1 MAAPVLTPQQ
11 QQASLR
17 ANMPKPAKSVKPEKP
32 KKVVIK
38 HVLMNPYSNTTWP
51 SLENEVEVSLIEKLA
66 TSFEKFAMPKEKA
79 GLKRKH
85 LVNEEVQK
93 TKKKLRSLVVFGVNC
108 VTKALE
114 KDGLQLVITC
124 KSANPPILT
133 QHLIGL
139 SKTRKCVAV
148 CINNLSKTLSDTINI
163 GSVAIGFLKI
173 DNDCEAELNFNEF
186 IDFVRSVV
194 PKAWTE
200 NKKDKK
206 VMKKD
211 AGLNKGKKIGELKGD
226 NRIES
231 ISKGDNPTYIESGLE
246 NDSSKQEKEGD
257 TNIMETSL
265 LSSLNKIKPACPITE
280 QPAETNSSVQDYSR
294 FYVYKKDVKANTPSF
309 GDDFV
314 AFMSDS
320 DVQSNSE
327 EDEEVRKKNKKFK
340 NIEADEYTEIDVR
353 RMKQNENKKKSK
365 KKIKKALKKQN
376 K

>member
-17 ANMPKPAKSVKPEKP
+17 ANMPKPGKSGKPEKA
-32 KKVVIK
+32 KKIVIK

-51 SLENEVEVSLIEKLA
+51 SLENGVEGCLLEKLA
-66 TSFEKFAMPKEKA
+66 TSFDKFALPKEKA
-79 GLKRKH
+79 GLKRKN
-85 LVNEEVQK
+85 LVNEEVQQ
-93 TKKKLRSLVVFGVNC
+93 TKKKLRSQVVFGVNC

-114 KDGLQLVITC
+114 KDRLQLVITC

-163 GSVAIGFLKI
+163 GSVAIGFLKT
-173 DNDCEAELNFNEF
+173 DDACEAELNFKEF
-186 IDFVRSVV
+186 IDYVKSVV
-194 PKAWTE
+194 PKSWTE
-200 NKKDKK
+200 NKKDEK
-206 VMKKD
+206 VIKKD
-211 AGLNKGKKIGELKGD
+211 AGSKEGKKIGESKGD
-226 NRIES
+226 NRIEF
-231 ISKGDNPTYIESGLE
+231 ISKGDNPINIGSGSKT
-246 NDSSKQEKEGD
+246 DSSNQEKEGD
-257 TNIMETSL
+257 TNITDTSSSSSSNKMKPVCQIME
-265 LSSLNKIKPACPITE
+265 KPAV
-280 QPAETNSSVQDYSR
+280 TNSSVDDYSR
-294 FYVYKKDVKANTPSF
+294 FYVFKKDVKANTPSF
-309 GDDFV
+309 GEDFIS
-314 AFMSDS
+314 FMSDS
-320 DVQSNSE
+320 DVESNSE
-327 EDEEVRKKNKKFK
+327 EDEVRKKPKKFK

>member
-17 ANMPKPAKSVKPEKP
+17 ANMPKPGKSGKPEKA

-51 SLENEVEVSLIEKLA
+51 TLENGVEACLIEKLA
-66 TSFEKFAMPKEKA
+66 TSFEKFALPKEKA
-79 GLKRKH
+79 GLKRKN
-85 LVNEEVQK
+85 LVNEEVQQ
-93 TKKKLRSLVVFGVNC
+93 TKKKLRSQVVFGVNC

-114 KDGLQLVITC
+114 KDCLQLVITC

-139 SKTRKCVAV
+139 SKTRKCVSV
-148 CINNLSKTLSDTINI
+148 CINNLSKTLSDIINI
-163 GSVAIGFLKI
+163 GSVAIGFLKT
-173 DNDCEAELNFNEF
+173 DDACEAELNFKEF
-186 IDFVRSVV
+186 IDYVRSVV

-200 NKKDKK
+200 NKKDEN
-206 VMKKD
+206 VIKKD
-211 AGLNKGKKIGELKGD
+211 VSSKERKKISESKGD

-231 ISKGDNPTYIESGLE
+231 ISKGDNRINIGSGSE
-246 NDSSKQEKEGD
+246 TDSSKQELEGD
-257 TNIMETSL
+257 TNITETSL
-265 LSSLNKIKPACPITE
+265 SSSLNKIKPACQITE
-280 QPAETNSSVQDYSR
+280 KPAVMNSSFEDYSR

-309 GDDFV
+309 GDDFI

-327 EDEEVRKKNKKFK
+327 EDEVKKKTKKIK
-340 NIEADEYTEIDVR
+340 NIESDEYTTIDVR
-353 RMKQNENKKKSK
+353 RMKQNEKKKKSK

>member
-1 MAAPVLTPQQ
+1 
-11 QQASLR
+11 
-17 ANMPKPAKSVKPEKP
+17 MPKPGKSGKPEKA
-32 KKVVIK
+32 KKIVIK

-51 SLENEVEVSLIEKLA
+51 TLENGVEVCLIEKLA
-66 TSFEKFAMPKEKA
+66 TSFEKFALPKLKA
-79 GLKRKH
+79 GLKRKN
-85 LVNEEVQK
+85 LVNEEVQQ
-93 TKKKLRSLVVFGVNC
+93 TKKKLRSQVVFGVNC

-139 SKTRKCVAV
+139 SKTRKCVSV
-148 CINNLSKTLSDTINI
+148 CINNLSKTLSDIINI
-163 GSVAIGFLKI
+163 GSVAIGFLKT
-173 DNDCEAELNFNEF
+173 DDACEAELNFKEF
-186 IDFVRSVV
+186 IDYVKSVV

-200 NKKDKK
+200 NKKDEN

-211 AGLNKGKKIGELKGD
+211 ASSKEGKKIGESKGD
-226 NRIES
+226 KNIVES
-231 ISKGDNPTYIESGLE
+231 ISKGDNLIIEFGSKT
-246 NDSSKQEKEGD
+246 DSSKHEIEGD
-257 TNIMETSL
+257 TNIAETSL
-265 LSSLNKIKPACPITE
+265 SSSSSSSSNKIKPACQIME
-280 QPAETNSSVQDYSR
+280 KPAVTNSSFEDYSR
-294 FYVYKKDVKANTPSF
+294 FYVYRKDVKANTPSF
-309 GDDFV
+309 GEDFI

-327 EDEEVRKKNKKFK
+327 EDEVRKKTKKFK
-340 NIEADEYTEIDVR
+340 NIESDGYTAIDVR

>member
-51 SLENEVEVSLIEKLA
+51 SLENEVE
-66 TSFEKFAMPKEKA
+66 
-79 GLKRKH
+79 
-85 LVNEEVQK
+85 
-93 TKKKLRSLVVFGVNC
+93 KLRSLVVFGVNC

-186 IDFVRSVV
+186 IDYVRSVV

-231 ISKGDNPTYIESGLE
+231 ISKGDNPTNIESGLE

-265 LSSLNKIKPACPITE
+265 SSSSNKIKPACLVTE
-280 QPAETNSSVQDYSR
+280 QPAVTNSSVQDYSR

-309 GDDFV
+309 GDDFI

-327 EDEEVRKKNKKFK
+327 EDEVREKTKKFK